1 VAQEQDWQK
10 RNAVQIGAYEF
21 PHGHSSVWHEVAE
34 PERRAVWASIEEIKK
49 RAGPLKADW
58 MVKMRNAVFFP
69 NLQIADQIVPILR
82 TFRPIAPN
90 LTELRSNVIG
100 PIGEPP
106 ERRAARLRQFEDFVN
121 PGGYATPDDV
131 TVFADCQTGF
141 SATGVD
147 FLQGYSRG
155 IGAME
160 RGANDEAREAEL
172 HPLTSVKGH
181 RTQNT
186 ELGTHAPFREWV
198 RLMEA
203 GMAGRQAYP

>member
-1 VAQEQDWQK
+1 M
-10 RNAVQIGAYEF
+10 
-21 PHGHSSVWHEVAE
+21 
-34 PERRAVWASIEEIKK
+34 IKQ
-49 RAGPLKADW
+49 
-58 MVKMRNAVFFP
+58 RNAVFFP

-82 TFRPIAPN
+82 TFRPIEPG
-90 LTELRSNVIG
+90 LTELRSNVLG

-106 ERRAARLRQFEDFVN
+106 HLRAARLRQFEDFVN

-131 TVFADCQTGF
+131 TVFADCQVGF
-141 SATGVD
+141 QSAGVD

-160 RGANDEAREAEL
+160 RGANEEARAAEL
-172 HPLTSVKGH
+172 HPLSSVKGH
-181 RTQNT
+181 RTQNN

-203 GMAGRQAYP
+203 GMAGKKAYE